1 MDKTNAQAFFPFFPR
16 ICSVGNTGSR
26 VSVVVVFFGDDAVL
40 FWERE
45 RERMSVD
52 FTHRGRWGGRG
63 GEGRDAKERKR
74 RKEELT
80 QYPNTVDGNIAE
92 RRRVVKMEVFIL
104 ISFLFLFLGKLPFL
118 LSLLMEMNR

>member
-45 RERMSVD
+45 RMSVD
-52 FTHRGRWGGRG
+52 FTHSGGEG

-74 RKEELT
+74 KKKNLPSIRIRSMATLRK
-80 QYPNTVDGNIAE
+80 G
-92 RRRVVKMEVFIL
+92 
-104 ISFLFLFLGKLPFL
+104 GGW
-118 LSLLMEMNR
+118 

>member
-1 MDKTNAQAFFPFFPR
+1 MDRTNAQAFFPFFPR

-26 VSVVVVFFGDDAVL
+26 ISVVVVFFGDDAVL
-40 FWERE
+40 FWGGERE
-45 RERMSVD
+45 DVSGLYTQREV
-52 FTHRGRWGGRG
+52 GREGRG

-104 ISFLFLFLGKLPFL
+104 AFFSFPFL
-118 LSLLMEMNR
+118 L